1 MEGAPR
7 NNESEPPERPK
18 LDVDLST
25 WDGHWFNLI
34 NAARQRLEG
43 DARKEFNQVIWE
55 ATQVG
60 SGVTYNGLLGIIN
73 SYMDVTDT
81 SGTYA
86 AYAPKLPDA
95 EILQRDDV
103 PLQEPQNVYNQTEET
118 TQ

>member
-34 NAARQRLEG
+34 NAARQRLQGE
-43 DARKEFNQVIWE
+43 ARKEFNQVIWE

-60 SGVTYNGLLGIIN
+60 SGVTYNGLLDIIN
-73 SYMDVTDT
+73 AYMDLTDT
-81 SGTYA
+81 SGTYTT
-86 AYAPKLPDA
+86 YAPKLPDG
-95 EILQRDDV
+95 EMLQRSDIV
-103 PLQEPQNVYNQTEET
+103 PQGPWHDPNQIGEV
-118 TQ
+118 Q

>member
-1 MEGAPR
+1 MEQSPQ
-7 NNESEPPERPK
+7 NNEHEPPARPK
-18 LDVDLST
+18 LEVDLTT

-73 SYMDVTDT
+73 AYMDVTDT
-81 SGTYA
+81 SGTFA

-95 EILQRDDV
+95 EIPQRGDV
-103 PLQEPQNVYNQTEET
+103 LPQGPQNDPNQTGEV
-118 TQ
+118 Q